1 MPNSSSIF
9 RGAAAAVAVAV
20 LTLALLVPAPPA
32 FAASVSVSPTSG
44 VDPGGQTITVRG
56 SGFDPDRNN
65 GFGVYVVFGPR
76 RADWTTNAN
85 AYQAATWVH
94 RGASAGAGQAP
105 MTASGGF
112 SVGLSVKARYTD
124 GDGRK
129 VDCLTTR
136 CYVITMAAHGVPD
149 RGQDTVTPITFRG
162 SKAGGGQGVGGSSGS
177 SGAKK
182 GDGGS
187 SPASTPKPGAPSAS
201 SSGSL
206 AAGAAPREGAAVD
219 ASPAA
224 GVERTVR
231 GGRATPAWPF
241 LATTGAA
248 LIAVIAA
255 RRWGRRRAARRGAP

>member
-1 MPNSSSIF
+1 MPNSSRISP
-9 RGAAAAVAVAV
+9 GAAAAVAVAV
-20 LTLALLVPAPPA
+20 LALAVLVPAPPA

-85 AYQAATWVH
+85 AYQPATWVH

-149 RGQDTVTPITFRG
+149 RSQDTVTPVTFRG
-162 SKAGGGQGVGGSSGS
+162 SKAGGGQGPDGSSGS

-182 GDGGS
+182 G
-187 SPASTPKPGAPSAS
+187 T
-201 SSGSL
+201 
-206 AAGAAPREGAAVD
+206 AAPRPRARPSRAPRPRVRPARRRRVRLRERGRPWTRPRRPMSNGRCA
-219 ASPAA
+219 AA
-224 GVERTVR
+224 GPRPR
-231 GGRATPAWPF
+231 GRSWPRPGRP
-241 LATTGAA
+241 
-248 LIAVIAA
+248 
-255 RRWGRRRAARRGAP
+255 